1 MIVDTSAVVA
11 VLREEPDAERHL
23 QALVDAPV
31 VRISA
36 ATLVELSVVVDG
48 QRDPVLSRRLD
59 EVLSAVGAIVEPFTA
74 EHAAAA
80 RQAYRDFGK
89 GSGHRAGLDLGDCFA
104 YALADVSGESLLY
117 KGADFSETDLRSA
130 LADGPP

>member
-11 VLREEPDAERHL
+11 VLREEPDAEQYL
-23 QALVDAPV
+23 EALVDAPV

-36 ATLVELSVVVDG
+36 ATLVELSVVVDR

-59 EVLSAVGAIVEPFTA
+59 ELLTAVGVVVEPFTA
-74 EHAAAA
+74 QHAVAA

-89 GSGHRAGLDLGDCFA
+89 GSGHRAGLNLGDCFT
-104 YALADVSGESLLY
+104 YALATASGESLLS
-117 KGADFSETDLRSA
+117 KRSDFSETDLRPA
-130 LADGPP
+130 LDDAPP